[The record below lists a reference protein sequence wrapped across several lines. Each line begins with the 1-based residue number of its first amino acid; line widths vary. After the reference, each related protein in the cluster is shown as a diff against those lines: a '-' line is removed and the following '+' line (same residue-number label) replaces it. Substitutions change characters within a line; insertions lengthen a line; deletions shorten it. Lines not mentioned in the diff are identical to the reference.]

1 MAPVTNEVLGGTST
15 QDSARISSNSEPKAA
30 GSVRSDAVSLEV
42 PVKVH
47 GSRPGSA
54 ASQSER
60 FEEQT
65 STMIVFPEGGV
76 LRMGTAVATGQMLVL
91 TNLKSRQDAICRV
104 VKVRTFSNAQS
115 YVEVEFTRPQASY
128 WGVYFASSH
137 QPDIAASAP
146 ANAGTRPPQK
156 APESPSSL
164 NLPPVPHEPSAPEVI
179 ENIADLRDT
188 NPAALPTPPAPPAK
202 PVSPFASIGTQEKV
216 QPAAAATRSATLT
229 EGSKPLQRTED
240 ASAESSLTSSAPNVG
255 LGTFSSLRPEENA
268 PKPSASSV
276 ATPERIPAGS
286 VADITS
292 LPDLDDVAAAA
303 KVSPSSGS
311 FGVRFEPQG
320 ASGKA
325 LAAEPRHNWLLVA
338 ASIIVLLGAAAGGA
352 WYFHSNFITPAAPAS
367 VHSAAQPT
375 QPAQPSAAPTAIQQP
390 TSQEPAA
397 SSPAAPISQSGVPNG
412 SVAAGTRNSAR
423 DTHSPAKREPV
434 ADNSSEQLH
443 LTVDSASAPAASS
456 SAASA
461 ASTPAQNTETS
472 MLSTSAMQA
481 HPLTSQ
487 RDISSAGDA
496 PVVSG
501 NGLSREAGGLPSM
514 GPSGVSVPP
523 PPDATP
529 QAPVHVGGSVKQP
542 KLISSV
548 MPVYPFAAREA
559 NIQGDVVIDTQIGTN
574 GSVTSM
580 KVISGPSMLRGAA
593 LNALRR
599 WKYQPSQLD
608 GKPVAVQ
615 MLVTIRFRL

>member
-128 WGVYFASSH
+128 WGVYFTSSH
-137 QPDIAASAP
+137 QPDVAALTP
-146 ANAGTRPPQK
+146 ANAGKRPAQK
-156 APESPSSL
+156 APEPAPSV
-164 NLPPVPHEPSAPEVI
+164 NLPPLPQEPSKPEVI
-179 ENIADLRDT
+179 ENIADLQDT
-188 NPAALPTPPAPPAK
+188 NPAVLPAPPAPPAK
-202 PVSPFASIGTQEKV
+202 PVSTFTSIGTQEKV
-216 QPAAAATRSATLT
+216 QPAAAATSSAKLT

-240 ASAESSLTSSAPNVG
+240 ASAESTLMSSMPNVG
-255 LGTFSSLRPEENA
+255 LGTFSSLRLDEDA
-268 PKPSASSV
+268 PKAAASTA
-276 ATPERIPAGS
+276 ATSERIPAGS

-303 KVSPSSGS
+303 KASPSSGS

-320 ASGKA
+320 ASGKT

-352 WYFHSNFITPAAPAS
+352 WYFHLNFTRPAAPATTG
-367 VHSAAQPT
+367 SAAQPT
-375 QPAQPSAAPTAIQQP
+375 QSAQQSAAPAAIQQP

-397 SSPAAPISQSGVPNG
+397 SSPAASISQSGVPNAP
-412 SVAAGTRNSAR
+412 VEAGTRNSGG

-434 ADNSSEQLH
+434 ADNPSEQLH
-443 LTVDSASAPAASS
+443 LTVDSESAPAANSP
-456 SAASA
+456 AASP
-461 ASTPAQNTETS
+461 ASTPGQNAETS

-501 NGLSREAGGLPSM
+501 NGLSRDSSGLPSM
-514 GPSGVSVPP
+514 GSSGVSVPP

-529 QAPVHVGGSVKQP
+529 QTPMHVGGSVRQP

-548 MPVYPFAAREA
+548 MPVYPLAAREA

-580 KVISGPSMLRGAA
+580 KVISGPSMLRSAA

-599 WKYQPSQLD
+599 WKYEPSQLD
-608 GKPVAVQ
+608 GKSVAVQ